1 MTPFTTKTLEEA
13 LTAKLML
20 NFGKAPDEATDQEMM
35 KASAL
40 VLRDVMAIRGVESH
54 KETRREQ
61 KKQVH
66 YLSLEFLMGRSLM
79 KNAYNLEVLPQLK
92 EALEHLGFKA
102 ADIFELEP
110 DAGLGNGGLG
120 RLAACYLDSMTTLEI
135 PATGYSICYELGIF
149 KQKIVEGQQVEL
161 PDDWKNLGAAWLLP
175 KPEEAQ
181 EVRFGGT
188 LREFWDDGHL
198 HIVNEN
204 AITVMA
210 IPCDMVVAGYGTK
223 HVNTLRLW
231 DARATKPV
239 DMALFSRGEY
249 VKAAEEEAMARTIAR
264 ILYPEDNH
272 YEGKSLRL
280 KQQYFFVSA
289 TVQSIARNHLETYGT
304 LRNFHEKN
312 VIQIND
318 THPTLV
324 IPELMRIFI
333 DEAGMSWDEAW
344 DITCQSV
351 AYTNHTVLAEAL
363 ERWPQSLVE
372 TLLPRI
378 WQIIQEISARGQQK
392 VENFYRDP
400 VKTQKMAILWDGEV
414 RMANLCIAGGMAVNG
429 VSGLHSDI
437 LKKDVFKEA
446 CGMEPWKFQNVTN
459 GIDHRRWLSEINP
472 GLDGLIRDLTGGDEY
487 LTHPSSLRKL
497 DAYADDKVVQER
509 LAAIKRKNKEDFA
522 AYAKKTRGVV
532 LNPDAIFDVQV
543 KRLHEYKRQL
553 LNVLHII
560 SLYQKLQEDPNAI
573 THPHTFLFG
582 AKAAPGYAVAKRI
595 IRLINSL
602 ADEIDHNPI
611 CKDKLQVVF
620 LENYR
625 VSLAERLMPASEVS
639 QQISTAGKEASG
651 TGNMKFMMN
660 GALTVGTLDGANV
673 EMHEV
678 LGDENMFLFGL
689 HADEVERLKKEGYVP
704 QRLSNRD
711 PVLQSCLNALRKGF
725 RDGVS
730 YEDLYQRLLFGA
742 GGSPA
747 DEYLLLA
754 DFESYCQAE
763 QRMTET
769 YSDPAV
775 WNRMSIHN
783 IARSGIFAAD
793 RAVAEYADNIWHVP
807 HK

>member
-1 MTPFTTKTLEEA
+1 MTVPFTTQSLQDA
-13 LTAKLML
+13 LTAKLAL
-20 NFGKAPDEATDQEMM
+20 NFGTEPGEATDQEML
-35 KASAL
+35 KACAL
-40 VLRDVMAIRGVESH
+40 VLRDVMALRGVQTA
-54 KETRREQ
+54 KETKKEQ

-79 KNAYNLEVLPQLK
+79 KNAYNLGVLPELK
-92 EALEHLGFKA
+92 EALGNLGFKSG
-102 ADIFELEP
+102 DLFELEP

-120 RLAACYLDSMTTLEI
+120 RLAACYLDSMTTLDI

-161 PDDWKNLGAAWLLP
+161 PDDWKGVGSAWLLP
-175 KPEEAQ
+175 KPDEAQ
-181 EVRFGGT
+181 AVHFGGT
-188 LREFWDDGHL
+188 LREFWHDGHL

-204 AITVMA
+204 STTVLA
-210 IPCDMVVAGYGTK
+210 VPCDMVVAGYDTD

-231 DARATKPV
+231 DARSTRPV

-249 VKAAEEEAMARTIAR
+249 LKASEDEAMAETIAKV
-264 ILYPEDNH
+264 LYPEDNH

-289 TVQSIARNHLETYGT
+289 TMQSITRKHIEVYGT
-304 LRNFHEKN
+304 LKNFHEKN

-324 IPELMRIFI
+324 IPELMRILV
-333 DEAGMSWDEAW
+333 DDAGLDWDEAW
-344 DITCQSV
+344 NIVTHCV

-363 ERWPQSLVE
+363 EVWPQQLFE

-378 WQIIQEISARGQQK
+378 WQILQEIAHRWQKK
-392 VENFYRDP
+392 VEDYFHDP
-400 VKTQKMAILWDGEV
+400 SKTAKLAIIWDGHV
-414 RMANLCIAGGMAVNG
+414 RMANLCLAGAMAVNG
-429 VSGLHSDI
+429 VSALHSEI
-437 LKKDVFKEA
+437 LRKDVFKEA
-446 CGMEPWKFQNVTN
+446 CQMMPEKFKNVTN
-459 GIDHRRWLSEINP
+459 GIDHRRWASQINR
-472 GLDGLIRDLTGGDEY
+472 GLDGLICDLAGDGY
-487 LTHPSSLRKL
+487 LTHPQELKKL
-497 DAYADDKVVQER
+497 EAYADDASVLKR
-509 LAAIKRKNKEDFA
+509 LEEIKHQNKLAFA
-522 AYAKKTRGVV
+522 AYAKKQQGVV
-532 LNPDAIFDVQV
+532 LNTDAIFDVQV

-560 SLYQKLQEDPNAI
+560 YLYQRLQDDPNMEMR
-573 THPHTFLFG
+573 PQTFLFG

-595 IRLINSL
+595 IHLINSL
-602 ADEIDHNPI
+602 AAQIDRDPI

-625 VSLAERLMPASEVS
+625 VSLAEKLMPASEVS

-689 HADEVERLKKEGYVP
+689 KADEVARLRHTYDP
-704 QRLSNRD
+704 QLLYQRD
-711 PVLQSCLNALRKGF
+711 PVLRRVVDQLKTGF
-725 RDGVS
+725 GDGVT
-730 YEDLYQRLLFGA
+730 YEDIWQRLVM
-742 GGSPA
+742 GGDGPA
-747 DEYLLLA
+747 DQYMVLA
-754 DFESYCQAE
+754 DFAAYCDAE
-763 QRMTET
+763 ERMCRT
-769 YSDPAV
+769 YGDRTA
-775 WNRMSIHN
+775 WNRMSLRN

-793 RAVAEYADNIWHVP
+793 RAIAQYADTIWHVP
-807 HK
+807 YKK